1 MSEPEKDDLRDLRG
15 ERFAAD
21 ASVRQ
26 MYAEK
31 WIDISLDTDRQ
42 LLTLST
48 AAIGLLAS
56 FITNK
61 GVSSVLQLI
70 LLGLSV
76 GCFVAVIAALLYIFK
91 LNRNF
96 LEIQSTGKAPDESLM
111 RFLDKSVRVL
121 FFTGIFG
128 TAAYAFTIATK
139 DLETSIQNKQGVV
152 NESRQERRTEEPS
165 RSSNLSGEPSEQRGE
180 TNGERQP
187 GWIKKST
194 SDNDGSPADNRPDST
209 KQSDSPNE
217 PTAKPQ

>member
-1 MSEPEKDDLRDLRG
+1 MSEAEKDDLRDLRG

-139 DLETSIQNKQGVV
+139 DLETSIQNKQGVA
-152 NESRQERRTEEPS
+152 NESRQERRTE
-165 RSSNLSGEPSEQRGE
+165 EPSEQRGE

>member
-56 FITNK
+56 FITSK

-96 LEIQSTGKAPDESLM
+96 LEIQSTGRTPDESLM

-128 TAAYAFTIATK
+128 AAAYAFTIATK
-139 DLETSIQNKQGVV
+139 DLETSMQKQGVV

-165 RSSNLSGEPSEQRGE
+165 RSKHLYGEPSEQRGE
-180 TNGERQP
+180 ANGERQP
-187 GWIKKST
+187 GWAQKPN
-194 SDNDGSPADNRPDST
+194 SDNDGSPADQPPDST
-209 KQSDSPNE
+209 KQSDSLSE